1 MRAVIALFEKDG
13 AVLTTHSENGDDLEG
28 TVVYKGVESAN
39 GKVALHQK
47 WYSAYIRTAT
57 NEKGVVRSYLSS
69 CDHQVGKMLQEKI
82 VRILTD
88 NFRGKEIE

>member
-1 MRAVIALFEKDG
+1 
-13 AVLTTHSENGDDLEG
+13 
-28 TVVYKGVESAN
+28 
-39 GKVALHQK
+39 VALHQK

-69 CDHQVGKMLQEKI
+69 CDHQVGKKLQEKI